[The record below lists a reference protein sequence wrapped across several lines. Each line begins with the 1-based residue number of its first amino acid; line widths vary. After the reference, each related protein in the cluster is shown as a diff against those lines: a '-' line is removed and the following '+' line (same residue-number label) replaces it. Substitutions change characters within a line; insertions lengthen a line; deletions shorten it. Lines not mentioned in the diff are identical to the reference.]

1 MSSAAPGGQHDW
13 VHGHPHEPNP
23 TPADGGGHWTLV
35 TPDGH
40 ERLFTVED
48 LHALPY
54 TAVHDCHIVSTGH
67 SASGP
72 FTFGGVRL
80 ADLLTA
86 VLPSGAAW
94 RWIDVI
100 SVDGFG
106 ARLTPAEVAVP
117 AADRPIILAYRVD
130 GAPLSHAQGL
140 VRLIV
145 PSEID
150 DALRQVKWVSRIE
163 IAA

>member
-1 MSSAAPGGQHDW
+1 MSNAPIGGQHDW

-23 TPADGGGHWTLV
+23 TPPGGDGHWTLV
-35 TPDGH
+35 TPDGN

-48 LHALPY
+48 LPTLPY
-54 TAVHDCHIVSTGH
+54 TVVPDCRIVSTGH
-67 SASGP
+67 DASGP
-72 FTFGGVRL
+72 FAFGGVRL
-80 ADLLTA
+80 ADLLAA

-106 ARLTPAEVAVP
+106 ACLTPADLAVP
-117 AADRPIILAYRVD
+117 DAGRPIILAYHVD
-130 GAPLSHAQGL
+130 GAPLGRAQGL

-150 DALRQVKWVSRIE
+150 DALRQVKWISRIV
-163 IAA
+163 IVA